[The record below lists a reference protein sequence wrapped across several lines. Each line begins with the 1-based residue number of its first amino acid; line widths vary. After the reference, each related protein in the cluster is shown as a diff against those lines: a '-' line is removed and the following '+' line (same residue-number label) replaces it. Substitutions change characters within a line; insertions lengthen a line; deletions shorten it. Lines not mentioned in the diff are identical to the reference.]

1 MATSEKTPKAC
12 PSLSQLEGSTITARH
27 HTDNNLD
34 TNDFPSSLIFVTAYG
49 YVVALHKATGCTA
62 WHATLAGTGYNP
74 TVVQPHPPSRT
85 LLVAS
90 GPNLRALSAATGKQL
105 WENRLTGI
113 GVGYPSL
120 AFAPP
125 RPPPPHSDEE
135 AAGGYALPPLP
146 NTAAEA
152 DGVLTLNGIVFVA
165 TNGIVRA
172 IRLADGAD
180 LWEFKTSMIAGASTL
195 PGLLIEDSVLFV
207 AGNGRVWALDPFKGK
222 QLWFADIKHR
232 FYCTLAT
239 MRSSQLSRP
248 YRFDPSTPPG
258 TIATAPPPSID
269 PPKKTPPSNG
279 VDDSPLYVAANGYI
293 SAMNSRD
300 GSRVTVGNNVDI
312 ALSGVGYTPAGII
325 PLPRSNSAIVSA
337 GINLRRVSL
346 ADGRLMWENTLSGMG
361 LGVLSVLVGAGVPDS
376 PHAASHNELPAYA
389 AEAAPV
395 AGPSTSRHAE
405 TLDSPVFVAVHGK
418 VFAVRVADGET
429 LWRFDPGMF
438 SRIDLPRL
446 LATTDGLV
454 YLAGKEKVDCVDAQ
468 TGTRKWRGSSG
479 HWGVANIAT
488 MLSGNGET
496 NRSSPYD
503 VNLKQCMDDDRNRNR
518 SAAANAAAH

>member
-1 MATSEKTPKAC
+1 MKRAAA
-12 PSLSQLEGSTITARH
+12 PSLSTAAAA
-27 HTDNNLD
+27 TAALGDPD
-34 TNDFPSSLIFVTAYG
+34 TNDLPSSLLFVTAYG
-49 YVVALHKATGCTA
+49 YVVALHKATGNTA
-62 WHATLAGTGYNP
+62 WRASLDGTGYNP
-74 TVVQPHPPSRT
+74 TVVQPHPPSRS

-105 WENRLTGI
+105 WENRLNGI
-113 GVGYPSL
+113 GMGYPSL

-125 RPPPPHSDEE
+125 RPPPHSSGGSDEE
-135 AAGGYALPPLP
+135 AAGSYSPPP
-146 NTAAEA
+146 RPGSAAEA

-172 IRLADGAD
+172 IRLVDGAD
-180 LWEFKTSMIAGASTL
+180 LWEFKTSMFAGASSL
-195 PGLLIEDSVLFV
+195 PGLLIEDSVLYV
-207 AGNGRVWALDPFKGK
+207 AGNGRVWALDPFRGK

-232 FYCTLAT
+232 FYCTMAT

-248 YRFDPSTPPG
+248 YRFDPSAPPG
-258 TIATAPPPSID
+258 AAPTAPPPSID
-269 PPKKTPPSNG
+269 PPKKTTPSNG

-293 SAMNSRD
+293 SVMNSRD
-300 GSRVTVGNNVDI
+300 GFRVRVGNNVDI

-346 ADGRLMWENTLSGMG
+346 ADGKLMWENTLSGMG
-361 LGVLSVLVGAGVPDS
+361 LGVLSVLVGGGVPASSD
-376 PHAASHNELPAYA
+376 AANPNELPAYA
-389 AEAAPV
+389 AEAPPV
-395 AGPSTSRHAE
+395 AGPSTARHAE
-405 TLDSPVFVAVHGK
+405 ISDSPVFVAVHGK
-418 VFAVRVADGET
+418 IFAVRVSNGEV

-454 YLAGKEKVDCVDAQ
+454 YLAGRDKVDCVDAR
-468 TGTRKWRGSSG
+468 TGTRKWRGSNG
-479 HWGVANIAT
+479 HMGVANLAT

-503 VNLKQCMDDDRNRNR
+503 VNLKQTMDDDQNRN
-518 SAAANAAAH
+518 SSG

>member
-12 PSLSQLEGSTITARH
+12 PSLSQLEGPSITARH
-27 HTDNNLD
+27 HTDNNPD
-34 TNDFPSSLIFVTAYG
+34 TNDLPSSLIFVTAYG
-49 YVVALHKATGCTA
+49 YVVALHKGCTA
-62 WHATLAGTGYNP
+62 WHTALAGTGYNP
-74 TVVQPHPPSRT
+74 TVVQPHPPSRA

-120 AFAPP
+120 AFSPP

-146 NTAAEA
+146 NAAAEA

-195 PGLLIEDSVLFV
+195 PGLLIEDGVLFV
-207 AGNGRVWALDPFKGK
+207 AGNGRVWALDTFKGK

-239 MRSSQLSRP
+239 MRSSQLSRL

-258 TIATAPPPSID
+258 AIATALPPSID
-269 PPKKTPPSNG
+269 PPKRTPPSNG
-279 VDDSPLYVAANGYI
+279 VDDGPLFIAANGYI
-293 SAMNSRD
+293 SVMNSRD

-312 ALSGVGYTPAGII
+312 ALSGVGYTPAGI
-325 PLPRSNSAIVSA
+325 NSAIVSA

-346 ADGRLMWENTLSGMG
+346 SDGRLMWENTLSGIG

-376 PHAASHNELPAYA
+376 PRAASHNELPAYA

-405 TLDSPVFVAVHGK
+405 SLDSPVFVAVHGK
-418 VFAVRVADGET
+418 VFARKSTAWMRRPERGNGGDPAD
-429 LWRFDPGMF
+429 
-438 SRIDLPRL
+438 
-446 LATTDGLV
+446 
-454 YLAGKEKVDCVDAQ
+454 
-468 TGTRKWRGSSG
+468 TG
-479 HWGVANIAT
+479 APNIAT

-518 SAAANAAAH
+518 SSAAEGVLMHEAQAEYRDA